1 LSQRQRLTFARPGG
15 ARATAHPTDVGRS
28 SHDEHSFGAA
38 RPQEIRE
45 RISRNGLTTGIP
57 PGSRCAE
64 LNLVSGGLDMIR
76 VFASRAGRLL
86 LGIWVIILATSVSGA
101 NLVPVASHHQSPAG
115 TSTLTLVLLNSTDG
129 TPHWGQSVTFNVST
143 TATTQPNVS
152 MNCYQNGT
160 LVFGAEAGF
169 YPGYPWPDSQVFVL
183 SSPSWT
189 GGSANCTAALYYFS
203 GKKTITL
210 TTMSILVYA

>member
-1 LSQRQRLTFARPGG
+1 V
-15 ARATAHPTDVGRS
+15 VGRAS
-28 SHDEHSFGAA
+28 LDEHSFAAA
-38 RPQEIRE
+38 RPKKKRE
-45 RISRNGLTTGIP
+45 PISRNDLTTGIP

-64 LNLVSGGLDMIR
+64 LNLGSGGLDMIR
-76 VFASRAGRLL
+76 VFASKAGRLL

-115 TSTLTLVLLNSTDG
+115 TSTMSLVLLNSTDG
-129 TPHWGQSVTFNVST
+129 SPHYGQSVTFTVST

-152 MNCYQNGT
+152 MDCYQNGT

-169 YPGYPWPDSQVFVL
+169 YPGYPWPDSEIFVL

-210 TTMSILVYA
+210 TTMNILVSA